1 MDPQALVDTT
11 YLAPLPAPLWFIQ
24 FFRVLGFVLHLVLM
38 NLWYAGV
45 PVAVGLWLSGHAHG
59 RRLTTRLISQ
69 MPLIIAF
76 GVNFGIVPLLFI
88 QVAYGKFFYPATI
101 LMAWTWFSV
110 FVLLTFAY
118 YGIYLF
124 AHGLKAYGPNLPKR
138 FAAAGWVSAL
148 IFLALGFVFANAMS
162 LMSNVAA
169 WPGLLQDHSVH
180 GAALGTALNLGDQ
193 SLWPRWLM
201 LFGLALTTLSVWT
214 VVDAAWFAW
223 NESPEYR
230 RWSCGFAWKT
240 HTVGM
245 LVFAAMGSWYVFGT
259 WPEDVRNRM
268 LHGPMIAHTLLTG
281 AIPGVV
287 WLLLAWG
294 SRVSSSSA
302 AGTTPGRGWASTV
315 FFAQVAVL
323 AVNAVSRQMVQNAEL
338 QRYSHSLWKET
349 ATQWSPMALFLAVF
363 VIGVAVM
370 AWMVLQVVRAERASG

>member
-1 MDPQALVDTT
+1 MDPQALIDTS

-24 FFRVLGFVLHLVLM
+24 FFKVLGFVLHMMLM

-45 PVAVGLWLSGHAHG
+45 PIAAGLYLSGHPQG
-59 RRLTTRLISQ
+59 RRLTARLIAQ

-124 AHGLKAYGPNLPKR
+124 AHGLKKHGENLPKR
-138 FAAAGWVSAL
+138 YAAAGWISAL
-148 IFLALGFVFANAMS
+148 IFLALGFVFANTMS
-162 LMSNVAA
+162 LMSNVSA
-169 WPGLLQDHSVH
+169 WPILLQDHSQY
-180 GAALGTALNLGDQ
+180 GAALGTALNTADPT
-193 SLWPRWLM
+193 LWPRWLM
-201 LFGLALTTLSVWT
+201 LFGLALTTFAVWI
-214 VVDAAWFAW
+214 VVDAAWFAR
-223 NESPEYR
+223 NESAEYR
-230 RWSCGFAWKT
+230 RWSLGFAWKT

-259 WPEDVRNRM
+259 WPEEVRDRM
-268 LHGPMIAHTLLTG
+268 LHGPMMAHTLLTG

-287 WLLLAWG
+287 WLLLALG
-294 SRVSSSSA
+294 TRSAASSA
-302 AGTTPGRGWASTV
+302 SLSGRGWASTV
-315 FFAQVAVL
+315 GLAQVVVL
-323 AVNAVSRQMVQNAEL
+323 AVNAVSRQMVQNIEL
-338 QRYSHSLWKET
+338 QRYSAPLWNET

-363 VIGVAVM
+363 VMGVAVI
-370 AWMVLQVVRAERASG
+370 AWMVLQVARVEKAAD